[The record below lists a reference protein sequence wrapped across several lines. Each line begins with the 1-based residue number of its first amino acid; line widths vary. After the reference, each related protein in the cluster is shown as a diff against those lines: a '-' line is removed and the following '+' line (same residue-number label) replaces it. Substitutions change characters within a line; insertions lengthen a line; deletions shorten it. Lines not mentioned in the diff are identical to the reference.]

1 MIKEE
6 TKKLAQ
12 KKERLYMK
20 LEHNFNQKIEQ
31 PELER
36 RKKELAEKRSLLA
49 KPLDHH

>member
-20 LEHNFNQKIEQ
+20 LEQNFSKNIE
-31 PELER
+31 
-36 RKKELAEKRSLLA
+36 
-49 KPLDHH
+49 